1 MLSVAVHTWQLAG
14 MMMLVE
20 CFISIS
26 FLLNDDG
33 GGGIGLQLWKLKS
46 IMFVVTV
53 LKIENKNLHH
63 AQSHKRLRNSS
74 AAHLL
79 LSFKELNLLS
89 ENQPS
94 SKVQF
99 TRPKQ
104 SRRSPPLS
112 SWNPKTKELQWLC
125 CCLAHLYY
133 SLHILLNQIIITKD
147 HMSFLIIKLLFAL
160 RKNHCRRYNYKSIQ
174 IEKQNCRKG
183 SLMRKGDQEIIL

>member
-1 MLSVAVHTWQLAG
+1 
-14 MMMLVE
+14 
-20 CFISIS
+20 
-26 FLLNDDG
+26 
-33 GGGIGLQLWKLKS
+33 
-46 IMFVVTV
+46 MFVVTV

-104 SRRSPPLS
+104 SRLSPLFFFLLIVKSKNKRTAMIVLLFSTLILFS
-112 SWNPKTKELQWLC
+112 SHSYKR
-125 CCLAHLYY
+125 HV
-133 SLHILLNQIIITKD
+133 LLNYQITTYSFSVKTTAGDTII
-147 HMSFLIIKLLFAL
+147 SPYKLENKIVVKV
-160 RKNHCRRYNYKSIQ
+160 R
-174 IEKQNCRKG
+174 
-183 SLMRKGDQEIIL
+183 

>member
-1 MLSVAVHTWQLAG
+1 
-14 MMMLVE
+14 
-20 CFISIS
+20 
-26 FLLNDDG
+26 
-33 GGGIGLQLWKLKS
+33 
-46 IMFVVTV
+46 MFVVTV

-104 SRRSPPLS
+104 SRRSPPSLIVKSKNKRTAMIVLLFSTLILFS
-112 SWNPKTKELQWLC
+112 SHSFKSNHHYKRP
-125 CCLAHLYY
+125 HV
-133 SLHILLNQIIITKD
+133 LLNYQITRYSFSVKTTAGDTII
-147 HMSFLIIKLLFAL
+147 SPYKL
-160 RKNHCRRYNYKSIQ
+160 KNKIVLKVR
-174 IEKQNCRKG
+174 
-183 SLMRKGDQEIIL
+183 

>member
-1 MLSVAVHTWQLAG
+1 
-14 MMMLVE
+14 
-20 CFISIS
+20 
-26 FLLNDDG
+26 
-33 GGGIGLQLWKLKS
+33 
-46 IMFVVTV
+46 MFVVTV

-104 SRRSPPLS
+104 SRLSPLS
-112 SWNPKTKELQWLC
+112 FFLLIVKSKNKRT
-125 CCLAHLYY
+125 AM
-133 SLHILLNQIIITKD
+133 IVLNQIIITKD
-147 HMSFLIIKLLFAL
+147 HMSFLIIKLLFVL
-160 RKNHCRRYNYKSIQ
+160 SKNHCRRYNYKSIQ
-174 IEKQNCRKG
+174 IEKQNRPKG
-183 SLMRKGDQEIIL
+183 SLMRKGDQEIII